1 MATRPLFASIGIAA
15 FRLSSA
21 SLRRTLQT
29 WSEELSHALA
39 AAHRYEQM
47 RISSGTG
54 VPRADRQS
62 KARQVF
68 TELYGGRQPSAR
80 VSAEQR
86 TMILKAKGG
95 QQ

>member
-1 MATRPLFASIGIAA
+1 MATRPLFASTGIAA

-21 SLRRTLQT
+21 SLRRTLQM
-29 WSEELSHALA
+29 WSEELSRALA

-68 TELYGGRQPSAR
+68 TELYGGRHPSAR

-86 TMILKAKGG
+86 TMSLKAKGG